1 MSGSNSKF
9 TELEREFFVE
19 LENNDRAKSMDKYNP
34 LTKTIL
40 CLNYLDKKKKKKVD
54 LSWFFRF
61 FLEYKAENILH
72 SFAWKMC
79 RLFFSP

>member
-40 CLNYLDKKKKKKVD
+40 CLNYLDKKKKKKSGLKLV
-54 LSWFFRF
+54 LQ
-61 FLEYKAENILH
+61 I
-72 SFAWKMC
+72 
-79 RLFFSP
+79 FSGV